1 MNTRGFTLIE
11 LAIVLVIVGILAAIA
26 VPRFADMT
34 NEARLAQRQSTLA
47 SLRSAY
53 AIYIAKNAGNAPTWT
68 QLQTWLDVPTTQLKL
83 GTGGAIY
90 MDYDNNN
97 TVAATGERVSLL
109 FSDEACTTVVANA
122 TTAIRC
128 IRNGIN

>member
-1 MNTRGFTLIE
+1 MNTKGFTLIE
-11 LAIVLVIVGILAAIA
+11 LAIVLVIVGILVAIA

-109 FSDEACTTVVANA
+109 FSDEACTTAVANA